1 MLKIQ
6 VLGSGLVPRIGRLAP
21 IKDPFPADKTLIG
34 TIFATSKMKI
44 NYLHPRT
51 NKLMPLTR
59 NNFAEVW
66 DEYGEEEYVSASA
79 SPVDPSKV
87 ETKKQQEA
95 PAQKNEIPEKERE
108 VSPVVKEEKE
118 KSEDE
123 ILEEM
128 LKEDEKNK
136 ADKNNK
142 KKH

>member
-66 DEYGEEEYVSASA
+66 DEYGEEEYVSS

-87 ETKKQQEA
+87 ETKKQQEVSA
-95 PAQKNEIPEKERE
+95 QQKNEIPEKEKE
-108 VSPVVKEEKE
+108 VSPVIKEEKE